1 MPAAKRSKS
10 ESGALV
16 PSTTAYLTCREGT
29 SDKFYEVVA
38 QGCDVLTR
46 YGRRGAAGVASSKT
60 FGTAGVASSKT
71 FGTADEAAAFAASTV
86 AEKLR
91 KGYVYG
97 EAEAAAANAIPV
109 LTAPPFIP
117 APAGKPAASTKAAT
131 KTAKAEVAPP
141 QPLAGMTFCITG
153 HVSTV
158 RADFEVDIVAH
169 GGAVTKTVTASTTHL
184 VCTQQGTKKCS
195 DAVAKGLTVVDES
208 WVRARVL
215 NTSS

>member
-1 MPAAKRSKS
+1 MPAAKRSKR
-10 ESGALV
+10 ESAALV

-46 YGRRGAAGVASSKT
+46 YGRRGA
-60 FGTAGVASSKT
+60 AGVASSKT

-117 APAGKPAASTKAAT
+117 APACKPAASTKAAT

-158 RADFEVDIVAH
+158 RADFEADIVAH

>member
-1 MPAAKRSKS
+1 M
-10 ESGALV
+10 
-16 PSTTAYLTCREGT
+16 
-29 SDKFYEVVA
+29 
-38 QGCDVLTR
+38 LTR
-46 YGRRGAAGVASSKT
+46 YGRRGA
-60 FGTAGVASSKT
+60 AGVASSKT

-158 RADFEVDIVAH
+158 RADFEADIVAH
-169 GGAVTKTVTASTTHL
+169 WGAVTKTVTASTTPTPL
-184 VCTQQGTKKCS
+184 FPSRRPLPSPALSPSQGAYATLS
-195 DAVAKGLTVVDES
+195 VLAEGRRS
-208 WVRARVL
+208 RAPL
-215 NTSS
+215 C